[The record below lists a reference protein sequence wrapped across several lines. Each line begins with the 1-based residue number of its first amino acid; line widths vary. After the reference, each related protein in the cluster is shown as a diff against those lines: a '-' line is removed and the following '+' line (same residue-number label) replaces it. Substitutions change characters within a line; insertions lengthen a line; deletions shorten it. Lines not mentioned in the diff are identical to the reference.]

1 MGGGHEVHHPTSDV
15 THQHCGRYIRARKEA
30 YQMRSWF
37 RFQRGVRGSSAW
49 GAARSMPIFYAPIRV
64 QSSVASP
71 HEGRGID
78 LWSMLQEERQ
88 AAREQQA
95 HLRSKDEELR
105 ILLEKKD
112 EDLRILLEKKDED
125 LRSKDED
132 LRSKDTLL
140 AAQAQKLSE
149 MNPLISQLQWR
160 QFELLRYKNIVDC
173 RGALE
178 FVASQI
184 GMQHAGDENG
194 WLVQFDGLLSHVLT
208 SCNTKEKVIK
218 DNGGRHHTSA
228 SLAAKVKAIWKRTS
242 SDLHI
247 GEKFKS
253 KGTKVVLCT
262 NGLSYSDVLTLSCL
276 FASVGIDAEIQLQ
289 PRAHTF
295 DES

>member
-1 MGGGHEVHHPTSDV
+1 
-15 THQHCGRYIRARKEA
+15 
-30 YQMRSWF
+30 
-37 RFQRGVRGSSAW
+37 
-49 GAARSMPIFYAPIRV
+49 
-64 QSSVASP
+64 
-71 HEGRGID
+71 
-78 LWSMLQEERQ
+78 MLQEERQ

-112 EDLRILLEKKDED
+112 EDLRILLEKKDEDLRSKDED

-194 WLVQFDGLLSHVLT
+194 WLVQFDGALNNVLT
-208 SCNTKEKVIK
+208 SCNAEEKIVQ
-218 DNGGRHHTSA
+218 DNGGRRHTSA
-228 SLAAKVKAIWKRTS
+228 SLAAKVKAIWKRMS

-247 GEKFKS
+247 GEKFKH
-253 KGTKVVLCT
+253 KGTKVVLRT
-262 NGLSYSDVLTLSCL
+262 NGLSHSDVLTLS
-276 FASVGIDAEIQLQ
+276 SVFNSIGIDAEIQS
-289 PRAHTF
+289 RAGPV
-295 DES
+295 DEP

>member
-1 MGGGHEVHHPTSDV
+1 
-15 THQHCGRYIRARKEA
+15 
-30 YQMRSWF
+30 
-37 RFQRGVRGSSAW
+37 
-49 GAARSMPIFYAPIRV
+49 
-64 QSSVASP
+64 
-71 HEGRGID
+71 
-78 LWSMLQEERQ
+78 MLQEERQ

-112 EDLRILLEKKDED
+112 EELRSKDEDLRSKDEELRILLEKKDED
-125 LRSKDED
+125 LRSKDEDLRILLEKKDED

-208 SCNTKEKVIK
+208 SCNTKEKVVK
-218 DNGGRHHTSA
+218 DNGGRRHTSA

>member
-1 MGGGHEVHHPTSDV
+1 
-15 THQHCGRYIRARKEA
+15 
-30 YQMRSWF
+30 
-37 RFQRGVRGSSAW
+37 
-49 GAARSMPIFYAPIRV
+49 
-64 QSSVASP
+64 
-71 HEGRGID
+71 
-78 LWSMLQEERQ
+78 MLQEERQ

-112 EDLRILLEKKDED
+112 EDLRSKDED
-125 LRSKDED
+125 LRSKDEDLRILLEKKDED

-140 AAQAQKLSE
+140 AAQTQKLSE

-208 SCNTKEKVIK
+208 SCNTKEKVVK
-218 DNGGRHHTSA
+218 DDGG
-228 SLAAKVKAIWKRTS
+228 
-242 SDLHI
+242 
-247 GEKFKS
+247 
-253 KGTKVVLCT
+253 
-262 NGLSYSDVLTLSCL
+262 
-276 FASVGIDAEIQLQ
+276 
-289 PRAHTF
+289 
-295 DES
+295 

>member
-1 MGGGHEVHHPTSDV
+1 
-15 THQHCGRYIRARKEA
+15 
-30 YQMRSWF
+30 
-37 RFQRGVRGSSAW
+37 
-49 GAARSMPIFYAPIRV
+49 
-64 QSSVASP
+64 
-71 HEGRGID
+71 
-78 LWSMLQEERQ
+78 MLQEERQ

-105 ILLEKKD
+105 SKD
-112 EDLRILLEKKDED
+112 EELRILLEKKDED
-125 LRSKDED
+125 LRSKDEDLRSKDEDLRILLEKKDED

-208 SCNTKEKVIK
+208 SCNTKEKVVK
-218 DNGGRHHTSA
+218 DNGGRCHTSA

>member
-1 MGGGHEVHHPTSDV
+1 
-15 THQHCGRYIRARKEA
+15 
-30 YQMRSWF
+30 
-37 RFQRGVRGSSAW
+37 
-49 GAARSMPIFYAPIRV
+49 
-64 QSSVASP
+64 
-71 HEGRGID
+71 
-78 LWSMLQEERQ
+78 MLQEERQ

-105 ILLEKKD
+105 ILLEKKDEDLRILLEKKDEDLRSKD

-184 GMQHAGDENG
+184 GMQ
-194 WLVQFDGLLSHVLT
+194 
-208 SCNTKEKVIK
+208 
-218 DNGGRHHTSA
+218 
-228 SLAAKVKAIWKRTS
+228 
-242 SDLHI
+242 
-247 GEKFKS
+247 
-253 KGTKVVLCT
+253 
-262 NGLSYSDVLTLSCL
+262 
-276 FASVGIDAEIQLQ
+276 
-289 PRAHTF
+289 
-295 DES
+295 

>member
-1 MGGGHEVHHPTSDV
+1 
-15 THQHCGRYIRARKEA
+15 
-30 YQMRSWF
+30 MRSWF

-112 EDLRILLEKKDED
+112 EDLRSKDED
-125 LRSKDED
+125 LRILLEKKDED

-178 FVASQI
+178 FVASQHDI
-184 GMQHAGDENG
+184 RHAGDENA
-194 WLVQFDGLLSHVLT
+194 WQLEFDGALNNVLT
-208 SCNTKEKVIK
+208 SCNAEEKIVQ
-218 DNGGRHHTSA
+218 DNGGRRHTSA
-228 SLAAKVKAIWKRTS
+228 SLAAKVKAIWKRMS

-247 GEKFKS
+247 GEKFKH
-253 KGTKVVLCT
+253 KGTKVVLRT
-262 NGLSYSDVLTLSCL
+262 NGLSHSDVLTLS
-276 FASVGIDAEIQLQ
+276 SVFNSIGIDAEIQ
-289 PRAHTF
+289 
-295 DES
+295 S

>member
-1 MGGGHEVHHPTSDV
+1 
-15 THQHCGRYIRARKEA
+15 
-30 YQMRSWF
+30 
-37 RFQRGVRGSSAW
+37 
-49 GAARSMPIFYAPIRV
+49 
-64 QSSVASP
+64 
-71 HEGRGID
+71 
-78 LWSMLQEERQ
+78 MLQEERQ

-105 ILLEKKD
+105 ILLEKKDEDLRILLEKKDEDLRSKD

-208 SCNTKEKVIK
+208 SCNTKEKVVK
-218 DNGGRHHTSA
+218 DNGGRCHTSA

>member
-1 MGGGHEVHHPTSDV
+1 
-15 THQHCGRYIRARKEA
+15 
-30 YQMRSWF
+30 
-37 RFQRGVRGSSAW
+37 
-49 GAARSMPIFYAPIRV
+49 
-64 QSSVASP
+64 
-71 HEGRGID
+71 
-78 LWSMLQEERQ
+78 MLQEERQ

-105 ILLEKKD
+105 ILLEKKDEDLRILLEKKDEDLRSKDADLRSKD

-208 SCNTKEKVIK
+208 SCNTKEKVVK
-218 DNGGRHHTSA
+218 DNGDRCHTSA

>member
-1 MGGGHEVHHPTSDV
+1 
-15 THQHCGRYIRARKEA
+15 
-30 YQMRSWF
+30 MRSWF

-112 EDLRILLEKKDED
+112 EDLRSKDEELRILLEKKDED
-125 LRSKDED
+125 LRSKDEDLRSKDEDLRILLEKKDED

-208 SCNTKEKVIK
+208 SCNTKEKVVK
-218 DNGGRHHTSA
+218 DNGGRRHTSA